1 MTLLAEEKR
10 TATLTAR
17 VSPSLLGGRFRH
29 QPNFH
34 GRPTRRALTRNL
46 ERIAGRME

>member
-10 TATLTAR
+10 TATLA
-17 VSPSLLGGRFRH
+17 VGGPPSPVGAEFHH

-46 ERIAGRME
+46 ERITGRME